1 MKNILLILLLLTSNC
16 SETPTVVTSVH
27 DNIIEQDLQ
36 NKQRELDILRELFI
50 AQQHHDEEAFKFFV
64 TEYVRVPRLKLTIE
78 QQQHPRYKKWLSD
91 EIIKSGE
98 FMDQKYNYIP

>member
-1 MKNILLILLLLTSNC
+1 MKNILIILLLFTSNC
-16 SETPTVVTSVH
+16 SETPIVDTSVH
-27 DNIIEQDLQ
+27 DDIIEQDLQ
-36 NKQRELDILRELFI
+36 NKQRELDILRELFV

-78 QQQHPRYKKWLSD
+78 QQQHPRFKKRISD

-98 FMDQKYNYIP
+98 FMDYKYNYLP

>member
-64 TEYVRVPRLKLTIE
+64 TEYIRVPRLKLTIE

>member
-36 NKQRELDILRELFI
+36 NKQRELDILRELFV
-50 AQQHHDEEAFKFFV
+50 AQQHRDEEAFKFFV